1 MLFKS
6 GTLYLNTTFG
16 NINIILKIEVVNQDY
31 SFVWILNDTGKIMKL
46 PIDNLVLNGNNLNS
60 YSWLKI
66 I

>member
-6 GTLYLNTTFG
+6 GTLYINRTFG

-31 SFVWILNDTGKIMKL
+31 SFVWVLNHTGKIMKL

>member
-6 GTLYLNTTFG
+6 GTLYVNTILD
-16 NINIILKIEVVNQDY
+16 NINIILKTEVVNQDY
-31 SFVWILNDTGKIMKL
+31 SFVWILNHTGKIMKL